1 MTITEDTSLY
11 LADFGVDVVAGS
23 VTGRGIL
30 DMPSELIVDGQV
42 ITTDYTLTCETAKF
56 GGLLYGSQLSVN
68 GVPYTV
74 RVPNLVN
81 DGAFTQLTLQRD
93 LEVPHTTSL
102 TSINANGAA
111 AALDDLGIAQ
121 LDPEIDG
128 GSPTS
133 TYIDGNDLDGGAP

>member
-102 TSINANGAA
+102 TPINANGAA
-111 AALDDLGIAQ
+111 ATLDDLGLER
-121 LDPEIDG
+121 LDAEISG
-128 GSPTS
+128 GTAST
-133 TYIDGNDLDGGAP
+133 TYIDGNVINGGTA

>member
-1 MTITEDTSLY
+1 M
-11 LADFGVDVVAGS
+11 
-23 VTGRGIL
+23 R
-30 DMPSELIVDGQV
+30 Q
-42 ITTDYTLTCETAKF
+42 C
-56 GGLLYGSQLSVN
+56 LS
-68 GVPYTV
+68 YTV
-74 RVPNLVN
+74 TMAATYETRIARLKRLEALLPRGRT
-81 DGAFTQLTLQRD
+81 DGACPDGTRLLEILGEVYVADTESARRRTLQRD